1 MALRPGRA
9 GGKGVLSAPVVRTA
23 VAVGAA
29 AVVVDSINR
38 WHVQRR
44 ARLVVAGSSQE
55 ARRRSSHR
63 HRRSTPDEGGA

>member
-9 GGKGVLSAPVVRTA
+9 GGKGVLSAPVIRTA

-38 WHVQRR
+38 WHEQRR
-44 ARLVVAGSSQE
+44 ARLMVAGHAQDT
-55 ARRRSSHR
+55 RRRSSHR

>member
-1 MALRPGRA
+1 MSLRPGRA
-9 GGKGVLSAPVVRTA
+9 GGKGVLSAPVIRTA

-44 ARLVVAGSSQE
+44 ARLVAPGTTTD
-55 ARRRSSHR
+55 ARPRSGHR
-63 HRRSTPDEGGA
+63 HRRTTTRDGGA